1 MQEQE
6 ERQLPL
12 SPSLQVQLPISVS
25 VSIFH
30 YTLALPGS
38 VSNVRA
44 SFENDVVGLEW
55 DAPVVNTITSY
66 SVEILLEGQLV
77 FTRMTSE
84 ESLSASRDDIQE
96 EGDVVRTMN
105 TQYTVTI
112 VARNGR
118 GESEAISANFTI
130 SGGETTL

>member
-1 MQEQE
+1 M
-6 ERQLPL
+6 
-12 SPSLQVQLPISVS
+12 
-25 VSIFH
+25 
-30 YTLALPGS
+30 
-38 VSNVRA
+38 RA

-55 DAPVVNTITSY
+55 DAPVVNTNTITSY

-118 GESEAISANFTI
+118 GESEAISANFTV